1 MGRILT
7 WARDIEAKHALFLFD
22 SCFSGAIF
30 KAKALPK
37 IPPHISDVTSR
48 PVRQFISAGSAGEE
62 VPANSVFTPSFIRA
76 VRGEGDLDKDGY
88 VTGTELGMY
97 LHRKVLSYDTGQTPQ
112 YGKIK
117 DPDLDEGDFVFALRS
132 PSPPPPQ
139 YDRLQEERERLEQE
153 RRELER
159 MKMEIERKKLE
170 DAEKKF
176 LQFKQGM
183 KLISL
188 EESEKTIAQKISN
201 FNDAYIQ
208 AKNKRLEVV
217 ARLRQLSNV
226 MKSDKNISHIRR
238 LSSLIKNDLIDSLY
252 NELINAEGER
262 QRLQKVYKSKHQK
275 IVEINTRIA
284 TLRTKLNQ
292 EIRKELDNLRAEQ
305 ELLSRKEKV
314 IQRTISDLKDEAM
327 DMNKSGLTYSI
338 LKRNVE
344 MNQGLYDIILSK
356 LKEVDITNNIAM
368 NNIRILEKAFLPSA
382 PIAPNKRRN
391 TILVL
396 VMGLMIG
403 VGISFLLENI
413 DRTLHSDEDTEKY
426 LDLPVLSMIPLA
438 GKAKAAS
445 YGAKP

>member
-22 SCFSGAIF
+22 SCFSGTIF

-176 LQFKQGM
+176 LQFKQDM

-252 NELINAEGER
+252 NQLINAEGER

-391 TILVL
+391 TILAL